1 MLTQLPDGFTA
12 VVTGAIGAIG
22 GAVIDALLVRPGRVI
37 GVGRYAESDSFYDW
51 AGEPVAW

>member
-1 MLTQLPDGFTA
+1 MLGQLPEGFTA
-12 VVTGAIGAIG
+12 LITGAG
-22 GAVIDALLVRPGRVI
+22 GSIVAAVVDALLVRPGRVI